1 MGTVCCEAYTGTYVS
16 ERMALLKNGE
26 RKSDRRQGTW
36 HGPDV
41 YGTANRGGKLAS
53 ENRSNEA

>member
-1 MGTVCCEAYTGTYVS
+1 MGTVCCEAYRGTYVS
-16 ERMALLKNGE
+16 GRMALLKNGE

-41 YGTANRGGKLAS
+41 YGTANRGGKLAN